1 MIHSPPTSA
10 SPNSRAPTEFPQPYS
25 PQSRTAPLR
34 KPTTTGF
41 NPGGQ
46 VPHGY
51 SYLTRSHSLVTP
63 TRRVPKGMQ
72 PEVAPAGS
80 PTLQHSA
87 SRTSLD
93 SDRAVASNLPSQ
105 TGHATLAR
113 SNTVPSALVSHTP
126 THHRAVKD
134 MKEVAE
140 ELPSNPKTWT
150 SSHVAYYLT
159 SLLHLVPAPI
169 VQDVTLFVQRSSITG
184 RIFLRL
190 REEDLESYG
199 LNPRWRK
206 LILEAGK
213 KLRRDCL
220 KGRLWSVQGP
230 IPIDWPRDEEAHE
243 AFLHNQ
249 EKENAAKA
257 DVKGKHL
264 NTLRRLKDKKRVT
277 RMIREFESASEESS
291 ASAAED
297 EEYVALGRPRRSREG
312 HGSGERSSSGSFEL
326 HPDEVPDS
334 PRVRLARAI
343 SQKGL
348 VKRRMESFDSLRDE
362 AEQQVARRSPSD
374 EARST
379 IKPRRQEHIAGE
391 SHVDDHAPQSLGF
404 NGPQRDALVD
414 IEDESDEMDAHQL
427 QAILDTNPP
436 SSLSAD
442 SESEA
447 EQGKEG
453 QTSSDRAFL
462 DAVADVM
469 RAYQAEQALE
479 AYHPALDHDEES
491 AQHATHAY
499 DQRSSMRKEAS
510 ADGSESTAFSIESGL
525 SKFEESTRNRQLS
538 EEAWEAEETSV
549 HVSAPGDGE
558 KVLDSD
564 TVKPFA
570 APAERFGAT
579 LNALF
584 PAPAPDGAASEGP
597 TDLQDSLDPIA
608 TLAPS
613 RRARPQTK
621 GNPYRAST
629 YAPEDYDALGFE
641 ADGNAHGSVRQSS
654 VNLTGSV
661 RFGTARRSR
670 PPPPPLPV
678 PEPMPAPPL
687 AHACDTPAA
696 DDVDALK
703 AQDEVTSSAPLP
715 SGYWTSSGS
724 TAMDVASPVFPV
736 GSQAPQEQTRRRST
750 SAADIIGRGT
760 LGRKSALS
768 LSKVASKDAPLAAA
782 ASGMGLG
789 FGSLAISK
797 PEVKGKGM
805 LRGLFDEQSPLNTEV
820 SEVSEEAEKAEDPK
834 ATAGQVASP
843 AEETTHARETSA
855 CNKEPLIRVPL
866 TTLDLA
872 DDGKGSI
879 KKRSVVLVERR
890 KFETLAKQMGFE
902 ESDLQ
907 NIQDVPTLSSS
918 SAQREEEEALVG
930 TTNIST
936 LCIDEK
942 RTEEEGTSGSK
953 PASASATL
961 KSLFDTPTEEEKK
974 ELERTNKEAVDADLQ
989 QARTSPPSTP
999 STRRELDEVYAYPYS
1014 PAALLKRR
1022 RDMNISTRFDTA
1034 QRKAGDVVGELQET
1048 YVPAEER
1055 NAELERLSK
1064 AVEPEPVLHAPE
1076 SEDDVPIESSKGWLE
1091 SMLGLGAIPSYA
1103 LGLGAGIGFVLVSEV
1118 VQRAARAGR

>member
-1 MIHSPPTSA
+1 MIHSPPTNP
-10 SPNSRAPTEFPQPYS
+10 SPNSSAPTEFPQPYS
-25 PQSRTAPLR
+25 PQSRTAPLH
-34 KPTTTGF
+34 KATTTGF
-41 NPGGQ
+41 NPGGP

-63 TRRVPKGMQ
+63 TRRLPKGMQ
-72 PEVAPAGS
+72 QEAAPAGS

-93 SDRAVASNLPSQ
+93 SDRAVASDLPSQ

-113 SNTVPSALVSHTP
+113 SNTVPSALVSQTP

-134 MKEVAE
+134 MKEVAD

-159 SLLHLVPAPI
+159 PLLHLVPAPI
-169 VQDVTLFVQRSSITG
+169 VQDRSSITG

-220 KGRLWSVQGP
+220 KGRLWSVPGP

-257 DVKGKHL
+257 EFKGKHL

-297 EEYVALGRPRRSREG
+297 EEEFESASEESCASAAEDEEYVALGRPRRTRDG

-379 IKPRRQEHIAGE
+379 IKPRRQEHIAAE

-404 NGPQRDALVD
+404 NDAQRDALVD
-414 IEDESDEMDAHQL
+414 IEDESDEMDAQQL
-427 QAILDTNPP
+427 HAILDTNPP
-436 SSLSAD
+436 SSLSAE

-447 EQGKEG
+447 QQGKEG

-479 AYHPALDHDEES
+479 AHHPAPDHDEES
-491 AQHATHAY
+491 VQSATHAY

-510 ADGSESTAFSIESGL
+510 ADGSDSTAFSIESGL
-525 SKFEESTRNRQLS
+525 SKFEESIRNRQLS
-538 EEAWEAEETSV
+538 EEAWEAEEAAV
-549 HVSAPGDGE
+549 HVSAPEDGE

-564 TVKPFA
+564 TVKPVA

-584 PAPAPDGAASEGP
+584 PAPAPDRAASEGP

-641 ADGNAHGSVRQSS
+641 ADGSEHGSVRQSS
-654 VNLTGSV
+654 VNLTGSI

-678 PEPMPAPPL
+678 PETMPAPPL
-687 AHACDTPAA
+687 AHTFNTPAA

-715 SGYWTSSGS
+715 SGHWTSSGS
-724 TAMDVASPVFPV
+724 TAIDVASPVFSV
-736 GSQAPQEQTRRRST
+736 DSQAPQEQTRRRST

-789 FGSLAISK
+789 FGK
-797 PEVKGKGM
+797 
-805 LRGLFDEQSPLNTEV
+805 
-820 SEVSEEAEKAEDPK
+820 
-834 ATAGQVASP
+834 
-843 AEETTHARETSA
+843 
-855 CNKEPLIRVPL
+855 PLIRVPL

-879 KKRSVVLVERR
+879 KKRSMVLVERR

-902 ESDLQ
+902 EADLQ
-907 NIQDVPTLSSS
+907 NIQGVPTLSSS

-942 RTEEEGTSGSK
+942 RMEEEGTSGSK
-953 PASASATL
+953 SASASATL

-989 QARTSPPSTP
+989 QTHSSPPSTP

-1022 RDMNISTRFDTA
+1022 REMNISTRFDTA

-1048 YVPAEER
+1048 FCA
-1055 NAELERLSK
+1055 S
-1064 AVEPEPVLHAPE
+1064 
-1076 SEDDVPIESSKGWLE
+1076 
-1091 SMLGLGAIPSYA
+1091 
-1103 LGLGAGIGFVLVSEV
+1103 F
-1118 VQRAARAGR
+1118 